1 MRGALPDPAGNVGPT
16 VLEAATAGGAL
27 ALGVSA
33 GRIEQGRWADF
44 AAVRLTAPALAEVPA
59 DRLLDAIVFG
69 AGNEV
74 IAGTY
79 VGGKWRASGGD
90 ATVSS

>member
-1 MRGALPDPAGNVGPT
+1 MLEEMRWLEYGQRLRGEMRGALPDPAGNVGPT

-44 AAVRLTAPALAEVPA
+44 AAVRLTTPALAEVPA
-59 DRLLDAIVFG
+59 DRLLDAIVSG
-69 AGNEV
+69 R
-74 IAGTY
+74 GT
-79 VGGKWRASGGD
+79 R
-90 ATVSS
+90 